1 MDQNEILR
9 EIDMGPDLKDQNKQ
23 TALQVIGKQKLI

>member
-9 EIDMGPDLKDQNKQ
+9 EIDMGPDLKNQNKQ
-23 TALQVIGKQKLI
+23 TVVSVIGK

>member
-9 EIDMGPDLKDQNKQ
+9 EIDMGPDLKNQNKQ
-23 TALQVIGKQKLI
+23 TAVSVIGK